1 MNAFATGFAVS
12 PSLDVLG
19 AFFPDWMF
27 CIVGAV
33 LLTVLM
39 HCFLRSA
46 GTARRAGRWIW
57 LMVYPSLG
65 ILFALSGWLLFFQN

>member
-39 HCFLRSA
+39 HYVLRSA
-46 GTARRAGRWIW
+46 GASRRAGRWIW

-65 ILFALSGWLLFFQN
+65 IIFALSGWLLFFQN